1 MAKSKVSVI
10 IPVYNVASYIERCA
24 RSLFG
29 QTLRE
34 MEFIFVDD
42 SSPDRSIQI
51 VREVLK
57 EFPHRVHQVKF
68 LRHEQNKGLPA
79 ARNTGLRVATGEYI
93 YHCDSDD
100 YLEPDALETMY
111 RAAKANDADIV
122 WCDWFLSFEH
132 NERYMKQPGYPTA
145 YEALRGILNGRM
157 KYNVWNKLVRR
168 ELYTQNDIWFPS
180 GYGMGEDM
188 TMIRLFACAGQV
200 AYVPRA
206 FYHYVKL
213 NREAFTN
220 TMSERHLSAVLHN
233 TAETVTFLQERYG
246 STLEGEIGTFKLTV
260 KYPFLIGDDW
270 SQYRLWKNCFPEANP
285 FISRFRQLSLRSW
298 LLQLAALH
306 GHYWLLW
313 LHYKLVYKL
322 MYGII
327 YK

>member
-1 MAKSKVSVI
+1 MISVI
-10 IPVYNVASYIERCA
+10 IPIYKVE
-24 RSLFG
+24 
-29 QTLRE
+29 
-34 MEFIFVDD
+34 EFIVRCVNSLMQQTMEEVEYIFVNDATPDD
-42 SSPDRSIQI
+42 SMVLLQLALNNFPERKAQVHILNH
-51 VREVLK
+51 EVN
-57 EFPHRVHQVKF
+57 Q
-68 LRHEQNKGLPA
+68 GLPA
-79 ARNTGLRVATGEYI
+79 ARNTGLRVAMGEYI

-132 NERYMKQPGYPTA
+132 NERYMKQSAYPTA
-145 YEALRGILNGRM
+145 YEALKGILNGRM

-168 ELYTQNDIWFPS
+168 ELYTLNDIWFPA

-233 TAETVTFLQERYG
+233 TAETVSFLQKRYG

>member
-1 MAKSKVSVI
+1 
-10 IPVYNVASYIERCA
+10 
-24 RSLFG
+24 
-29 QTLRE
+29 
-34 MEFIFVDD
+34 
-42 SSPDRSIQI
+42 
-51 VREVLK
+51 
-57 EFPHRVHQVKF
+57 
-68 LRHEQNKGLPA
+68 
-79 ARNTGLRVATGEYI
+79 
-93 YHCDSDD
+93 
-100 YLEPDALETMY
+100 MY

-132 NERYMKQPGYPTA
+132 NERYMKQPAYPTA
-145 YEALRGILNGRM
+145 YEALKGILNGRM

-168 ELYTQNDIWFPS
+168 ELYTLNDIWFPA

-233 TAETVTFLQERYG
+233 TAETVSFLQKRYG

>member
-1 MAKSKVSVI
+1 MISVI
-10 IPVYNVASYIERCA
+10 IPIYKVEEFIVRCVN
-24 RSLFG
+24 SLMQ
-29 QTLRE
+29 QTME
-34 MEFIFVDD
+34 EVEFIFVNDATPDD
-42 SSPDRSIQI
+42 SMVLLQLALNNFPERKAQVHILNH
-51 VREVLK
+51 EVNL
-57 EFPHRVHQVKF
+57 
-68 LRHEQNKGLPA
+68 GLPA
-79 ARNTGLRVATGEYI
+79 ARNTGLRVAMGEYI

-122 WCDWFLSFEH
+122 CCDWFLSFEH
-132 NERYMKQPGYPTA
+132 NERYMKQPAYPTA
-145 YEALRGILNGRM
+145 YEALKGILNGRM

-168 ELYTQNDIWFPS
+168 ELYTLNDIWFPA

-233 TAETVTFLQERYG
+233 TAETVSFLQKRYG

>member
-1 MAKSKVSVI
+1 MISVI
-10 IPVYNVASYIERCA
+10 IPIYKVE
-24 RSLFG
+24 
-29 QTLRE
+29 
-34 MEFIFVDD
+34 EFIVRCVNSLMQQTMEEVEYIFVNDATPDD
-42 SSPDRSIQI
+42 SMVLLQLALNNFPERKAQVHILNH
-51 VREVLK
+51 EVN
-57 EFPHRVHQVKF
+57 Q
-68 LRHEQNKGLPA
+68 GLPA
-79 ARNTGLRVATGEYI
+79 ARNTGLRVAMGEYI

-132 NERYMKQPGYPTA
+132 NERYMKQPAYPTA
-145 YEALRGILNGRM
+145 YEALKGILNGRM

-168 ELYTQNDIWFPS
+168 ELYTLNDIWFPA

-200 AYVPRA
+200 AYVSRA

-233 TAETVTFLQERYG
+233 TAETVSFLQKRYG